1 MGPSEQ
7 TGSGCWFDRSPGV
20 LILELHRTEITE
32 CRVKPSTVVNLL
44 KEARKVFGNV
54 DEGFE
59 CHRINGFDLE
69 CLHEA
74 LRRGVVV
81 WVAAPAHGA
90 DQAVGGKMIAIG
102 SRSVLGGFKRSS
114 QHQLFSLITAIRQAP
129 PPAFS
134 IPASFSVGR

>member
-1 MGPSEQ
+1 M
-7 TGSGCWFDRSPGV
+7 

-32 CRVKPSTVVNLL
+32 CRAKPSTVVKLL

-102 SRSVLGGFKRSS
+102 SRSVL
-114 QHQLFSLITAIRQAP
+114 
-129 PPAFS
+129 
-134 IPASFSVGR
+134 